1 MTMAGD
7 KKNNIRFNGLDSSV
21 YGLPQ
26 KVHSAVAMRTS
37 GNTDNSVPTATP
49 PSTAANPKDTAVSE
63 ATTGK
68 SGTISATIPAEH
80 KAGSYDDIIPLLQ
93 QRMNAY
99 RPLSDE
105 ELRKLR
111 RRQRAEGMISGISDA
126 VRSVANL
133 IATHN
138 YAPNMYDGNNSM
150 SERTRQRFERERA
163 QREADADKFL
173 NYALTIGKLKDAA
186 NTAED
191 RRCQQDINLQFKIN
205 EDARRQAKAEHD
217 AEVADIDL
225 QIQLGRLSYEQG
237 RARKMAA
244 QARLEEEYAEHADEL
259 VLSEINRKN
268 RANRGGGKGTHGK
281 FTVMRTNPQTGMTE
295 YLDYFETENSARNY
309 AATHAEEG
317 WVYVTTPTITTN
329 SSTTTDQYGST
340 SAHETTS
347 RRDVSTPA
355 NSRNTKRHIGW

>member
-1 MTMAGD
+1 
-7 KKNNIRFNGLDSSV
+7 
-21 YGLPQ
+21 
-26 KVHSAVAMRTS
+26 
-37 GNTDNSVPTATP
+37 
-49 PSTAANPKDTAVSE
+49 
-63 ATTGK
+63 
-68 SGTISATIPAEH
+68 
-80 KAGSYDDIIPLLQ
+80 
-93 QRMNAY
+93 MNAY

-191 RRCQQDINLQFKIN
+191 RRRQQDINLQFKIN